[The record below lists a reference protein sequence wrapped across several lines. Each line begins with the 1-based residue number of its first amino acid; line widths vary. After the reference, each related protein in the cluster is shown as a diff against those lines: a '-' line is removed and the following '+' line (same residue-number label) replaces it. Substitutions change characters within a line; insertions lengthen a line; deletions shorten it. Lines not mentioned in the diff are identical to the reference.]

1 LLPSCSN
8 LPEAD
13 SAIQQLFELALG
25 TLRQAG
31 ATLVEDFVIQGNSY
45 GQDWDAARGGQGPAI
60 GEASTA
66 AGCFEGPQ
74 AAFEELPSQPACR
87 SACCIGGAGATPP
100 LVGARRCPAAPTL
113 TALALPIHSAA
124 AGHWNV
130 NGRWEDLWAC
140 QSPFRD
146 GLDAYLAAG
155 NTSRAQHSLAD
166 IYRQG
171 GPGGQGRGG
180 AGRGGAGR
188 GQGCVASITASG
200 RLLILDTRTA
210 CVLCG
215 PGCLPS
221 RSGAFHPEV
230 EDEILAALRATFSP
244 EGYPTPAMRAA
255 GMLCGCSYGWTDPC
269 RSEFKQASGSCLPG
283 INT

>member
-1 LLPSCSN
+1 MSQRLLHRWCWRHAAISRSQALPSGPNADSIGIAHSFCCCRALECEWAVGGPVG
-8 LPEAD
+8 LPEPLQGWAGRLPG
-13 SAIQQLFELALG
+13 SGQHQQGPAQPCRHLQARG
-25 TLRQAG
+25 ARQAG
-31 ATLVEDFVIQGNSY
+31 A
-45 GQDWDAARGGQGPAI
+45 
-60 GEASTA
+60 
-66 AGCFEGPQ
+66 
-74 AAFEELPSQPACR
+74 
-87 SACCIGGAGATPP
+87 
-100 LVGARRCPAAPTL
+100 
-113 TALALPIHSAA
+113 
-124 AGHWNV
+124 
-130 NGRWEDLWAC
+130 
-140 QSPFRD
+140 
-146 GLDAYLAAG
+146 
-155 NTSRAQHSLAD
+155 
-166 IYRQG
+166 
-171 GPGGQGRGG
+171 GRGG

-188 GQGCVASITASG
+188 GGAGLGQDCVASITASG